1 MTAILVFCT
10 IALFLIVDS
19 VRTRKRGAVVA
30 PFVPL
35 RLEPVGGDFPV
46 PAGIFVGAGHTWAS
60 LETDGSIRVGVD
72 DFATRLLGRLDRLE
86 IAAEGAELA
95 HEDAA
100 FVLHQGT
107 KSVAFASPLTGTVT
121 DVNTALLQE
130 PERLRD
136 APYDAGWLL
145 RIRPHHLAHEL
156 RRLRIGEEA
165 QGWLRHEA
173 ARLGDFLARTL
184 PSAPVGATL
193 QDGGLAVSGVMETL
207 DATAWERFE
216 SEFLAGR

>member
-1 MTAILVFCT
+1 VTAILVFCT

-19 VRTRKRGAVVA
+19 VRTRRRGTVVA
-30 PFVPL
+30 PYVPL
-35 RLEPVGGDFPV
+35 RLEAVGDDFPV

-60 LETDGSIRVGVD
+60 LEADGSIRVGVD
-72 DFATRLLGRLDRLE
+72 DFASRLLGRLDRLE
-86 IAAEGAELA
+86 VAAAGAELA

-107 KSVAFASPLTGTVT
+107 KSVAFASPLTGQVT
-121 DVNTALLQE
+121 DVNTVLLHE

-136 APYDAGWLL
+136 APYDSGWLL
-145 RIRPHHLAHEL
+145 RIRPHHLAREL
-156 RRLRIGEEA
+156 RRLRIGDEA

-173 ARLGDFLARTL
+173 ARLGDFLARAVPT
-184 PSAPVGATL
+184 PIAGATL
-193 QDGGLAVSGVMETL
+193 QDGGLALMGVMETL
-207 DATAWERFE
+207 DAGAWERFE